1 MVLYALHRFNFPLKI
16 EIVTNIIK
24 FYSLFVHFLSVFHL
38 SLQKYSFDLV
48 RLATLLSSLIARR
61 WVGLQTL

>member
-24 FYSLFVHFLSVFHL
+24 FYSLFVHFSSVFNL
-38 SLQKYSFDLV
+38 SLQKYSFDL
-48 RLATLLSSLIARR
+48 
-61 WVGLQTL
+61 